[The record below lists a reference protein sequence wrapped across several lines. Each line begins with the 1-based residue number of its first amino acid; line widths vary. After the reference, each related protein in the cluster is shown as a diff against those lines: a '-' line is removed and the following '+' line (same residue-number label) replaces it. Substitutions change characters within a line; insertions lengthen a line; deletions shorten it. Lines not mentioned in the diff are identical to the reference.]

1 VARTLERA
9 SGIGGGSNAAG
20 PGCKTRFPSRGGVDL
35 LMNSIVVGSLDAA
48 CRRTKENKK
57 SVKKKRRAPICIQL
71 TIAGQLLTN
80 GDSAYLEY
88 HSTRRN
94 ARKEVDEHHRRESMG
109 IAHRVAQNSNV
120 PFPLP
125 IRVSFP

>member
-1 VARTLERA
+1 MARTLERA

-57 SVKKKRRAPICIQL
+57 SVKKKAK
-71 TIAGQLLTN
+71 G
-80 GDSAYLEY
+80 
-88 HSTRRN
+88 
-94 ARKEVDEHHRRESMG
+94 
-109 IAHRVAQNSNV
+109 SNV
-120 PFPLP
+120 YTTHYRGPAPHEWGLRLSRISLDP
-125 IRVSFP
+125 